1 MGSFVFC
8 RGESIEDKMRK
19 FEIRQELGVRFA
31 DPGVMGEP
39 RASGQQGSVGPDT
52 RSETWS
58 IDAYASDS
66 EPQTEQESQSERLQE
81 FAEDNSQPIRY
92 W

>member
-1 MGSFVFC
+1 
-8 RGESIEDKMRK
+8 MRK

-31 DPGVMGEP
+31 DPGVMGGP
-39 RASGQQGSVGPDT
+39 RTSGQSSSAALADT

-66 EPQTEQESQSERLQE
+66 EPQTEQESTEQE
-81 FAEDNSQPIRY
+81 FAEDNPQAIR
-92 W
+92 